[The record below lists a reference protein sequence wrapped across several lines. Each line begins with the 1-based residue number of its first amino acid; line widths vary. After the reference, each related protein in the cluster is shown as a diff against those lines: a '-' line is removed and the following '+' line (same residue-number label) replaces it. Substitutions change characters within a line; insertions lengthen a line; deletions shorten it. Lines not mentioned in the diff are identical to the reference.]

1 MKKLPKL
8 VSKLKQG
15 KLSQALSIKIKYAK
29 DYIKILEQL
38 YKEGFIQNYIVQ
50 KNFIIIYFRY
60 YQGKNCIR
68 VLKLFSKPSKTIYL
82 RKKHLWLF
90 NRSNGVLLLTTNKG
104 LYSHEKCMELGLG
117 GKVLIFVA

>member
-15 KLSQALSIKIKYAK
+15 KISQALSIKIKYAK
-29 DYIKILEQL
+29 DFIKILEQL

-50 KNFIIIYFRY
+50 NKFIIIYFRY
-60 YQGKNCIR
+60 YQGKNSIR
-68 VLKLFSKPSKTIYL
+68 TLKLLSKPSKTIYL

-90 NRSNGVLLLTTNKG
+90 NRSNGLLLLSTSQG
-104 LYSHEKCMELGLG
+104 LYSHDRCLELGLG